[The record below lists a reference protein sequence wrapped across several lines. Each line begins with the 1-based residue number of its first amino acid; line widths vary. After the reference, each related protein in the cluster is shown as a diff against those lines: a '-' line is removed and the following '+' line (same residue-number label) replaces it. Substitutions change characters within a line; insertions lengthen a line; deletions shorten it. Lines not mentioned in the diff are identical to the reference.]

1 MALQACLTRPDVSSS
16 LKTLIIDP
24 HCAGHH
30 ARYVLWAARAAVER
44 GHDVCVMTSQ
54 SCLAHKAYKGAYG
67 ELPDRIHFAATPYE
81 LAFASNRTDVTAL
94 TWREFLY
101 WRLFRDSYSG
111 LGKDHDIDLVFLP
124 YLDYCTNAVAL
135 LGSPFASTPWTGIAM
150 RPSFHHPATGIRC
163 PRSRLFSIKER
174 LFLRVLAIPTLVR
187 LSCIDELLEKYLSA
201 KDPVLSR
208 KLRYLPDPAE
218 MRGNLEKAVARK
230 TLGIPEEVTVVL
242 SYGSIDPRKG
252 IDSLLN
258 ALKDPRLPSNIHVL
272 LAGAPTV
279 AGQKMLADRVLVQGL
294 RDAGRLHILDG
305 YLGVDEELTV
315 FAASDMAWLGYRDHY
330 TMSGVMVQ
338 AGRMGLP
345 VIACREGLIGWT
357 TRTYGLGIAIDVDD
371 RPAVCNALLEL
382 HRDPKLAR
390 RLGQNGRQ
398 RFEHHTSSEFGRVVF
413 ENIEKPFER
422 LAA

>member
-1 MALQACLTRPDVSSS
+1 
-16 LKTLIIDP
+16 
-24 HCAGHH
+24 
-30 ARYVLWAARAAVER
+30 
-44 GHDVCVMTSQ
+44 MTSQ

-67 ELPDRIHFAATPYE
+67 ELPSRIHFAATPYE
-81 LAFASNRTDVTAL
+81 LVFASNPTDVTAL

-124 YLDYCTNAVAL
+124 YLDYCTNAIAL
-135 LGSPFASTPWTGIAM
+135 LGSPFASTPWAGITM
-150 RPSFHHPATGIRC
+150 RPSFHHSATGIRC

-174 LFLRVLAIPTLVR
+174 LFLRVLAIPTLKR

-201 KDPVLSR
+201 KDPLLAG

-218 MRGNLEKAVARK
+218 VNGVLEKAVARK
-230 TLGIPEEVTVVL
+230 TLGIPEDVTLVL

-252 IDSLLN
+252 IDSLLS
-258 ALKDPRLPSNIHVL
+258 ALKDPRLPSNVHVL
-272 LAGAPTV
+272 LAGASTV
-279 AGQKMLADRVLVQGL
+279 AGQEMLADQVLVQGL
-294 RDAGRLHILDG
+294 RDAGRLHILDC

-345 VIACREGLIGWT
+345 IIASRDGIIGWT
-357 TRTYGLGIAIDVDD
+357 TMTYSLGVTVDVDD
-371 RPAVCNALLEL
+371 CSSVASAILDLVN
-382 HRDPKLAR
+382 DPR
-390 RLGQNGRQ
+390 RAHWLGQNGQQ

-413 ENIEKPFER
+413 EDIEKPLEGV
-422 LAA
+422 AA